1 MALLLWVW
9 FGCTVFVLGCAWRA
23 YRYASA
29 PEHLRWDL
37 YPVAHEPNTHG
48 GSYLEEKDWWTK
60 PRPTTLVG
68 EGGLHGR
75 GDPAYCGAS
84 GSTT

>member
-9 FGCTVFVLGCAWRA
+9 FGCTVFVLGCAYRA

-29 PEHLRWDL
+29 PPHLRWDL

-48 GSYLEEKDWWTK
+48 GSYLEEKEWWTK
-60 PRPTTLVG
+60 PRKTSLFG
-68 EGGLHGR
+68 EVFVMAEEIVLLLGADGR
-75 GDPAYCGAS
+75 EQ
-84 GSTT
+84 